1 MLTEYEQAICEA
13 KSHIKTEGEG
23 PILDALK
30 GLEEAAPFAVAA
42 GLFPCWELFARR
54 PLFVQTYSFAIPSE
68 EALAEIAKHAPILEV
83 GAGSGYWAYEL
94 AKRGV
99 EVVATD
105 PWPVSQ
111 GGNHY
116 MFRKEWTPVL
126 ATAGVDAV
134 AVYAEHTLLL
144 VWPCLGNPW
153 AADVLEAYGGETL
166 IFVGESVGGCT
177 ADDRFY
183 QLLEERFTVSLEM
196 DIPQWFGIHDYL
208 SVYRR
213 KG

>member
-1 MLTEYEQAICEA
+1 MLTEYEQAIYEA
-13 KSHIKTEGEG
+13 KSHIKTEGG

-30 GLEEAAPFAVAA
+30 GLEAAAPLAVAS
-42 GLFPCWELFARR
+42 GLFPRWELLARR
-54 PLFVQTYSFAIPSE
+54 PHFVQTYSFAIPSD

-94 AKRGV
+94 EKRGV
-99 EVVATD
+99 DVVATD

-111 GGNHY
+111 AGNHY
-116 MFRKEWTPVL
+116 VFQKEWTPVIEM
-126 ATAGVDAV
+126 AGVEAV
-134 AVYAEHTLLL
+134 AAYANHTLLL
-144 VWPCLGNPW
+144 IWPCYDNPW

-166 IFVGESVGGCT
+166 IFVGESAGGCT

-196 DIPQWFGIHDYL
+196 DIPQWFGINDYL
-208 SVYRR
+208 SVYSR